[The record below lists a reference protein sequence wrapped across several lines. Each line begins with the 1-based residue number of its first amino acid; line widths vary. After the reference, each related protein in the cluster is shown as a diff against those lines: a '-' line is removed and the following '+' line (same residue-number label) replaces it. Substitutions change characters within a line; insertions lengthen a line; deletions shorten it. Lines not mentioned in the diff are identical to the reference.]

1 MYSFV
6 QPFLSFL
13 IFLLLSVGLN
23 ENLPP
28 ILLLMLVRWVST
40 IDLNTSMNDEGV
52 KNNNSMILLVQRNPR
67 WVMNQF
73 A

>member
-1 MYSFV
+1 
-6 QPFLSFL
+6 
-13 IFLLLSVGLN
+13 
-23 ENLPP
+23 
-28 ILLLMLVRWVST
+28 
-40 IDLNTSMNDEGV
+40 LNTPMNDEGV